1 MNGTIYE
8 VIIVG
13 AGHAGLIS
21 SYYLKHLGL
30 EHIIFERGRIG
41 ETWRSQRWD
50 NFSMITM
57 NRLNVLPGSTAK
69 LKVPDAFGGAKE
81 FYTALN
87 DYVSTHDLPVLEN
100 SKVLSIDK
108 AAGSPLFTVEVF
120 HDNEIKRSYNCWQVI
135 VACGFHNEK
144 VIPAFSKN
152 IAPLVNQLHSN
163 EYRNASQLS
172 DGAVLLVGSGQSG
185 CQIAEDL
192 IDAGKK
198 VYISSSFAPRIP
210 RKYRGKDIL
219 DWLIQCKAMDAR
231 LSDVNPKDP
240 WLYKDPVISTKPE
253 TSNEL
258 SLQFLASKGAVI
270 LGKLMDAS
278 GTVLSFHSNVASVTK
293 RADDYSESVKA
304 TIDNYIQAT
313 QIAAPEEEEEKKG
326 LEEGL
331 ANFVWSSAKFHLE
344 EYDIETIIWATGL
357 TSDMEFIRLPIFD
370 EQDQIKHAQGV
381 TVVEGLYIMGMPWQR
396 TRKSGLIMGVKEDAA
411 FITTKIYSILR

>member
-8 VIIVG
+8 VIVVG

-69 LKVPDAFGGAKE
+69 LKAPDELGGAKE
-81 FYTALN
+81 FYKALQ
-87 DYVSTHDLPVLEN
+87 DYVSTHDLPVSEN

-108 AAGSPLFTVEVF
+108 IAGSPLFTVEVF

-135 VACGFHNEK
+135 VASGFHNEK
-144 VIPAFSKN
+144 VVPAFSRN
-152 IAPLVNQLHSN
+152 ISPLVTQLHSN
-163 EYRNASQLS
+163 EYRNASQVS

-210 RKYRGKDIL
+210 RTYRGKDIL

-231 LSDVNPKDP
+231 LSDIDKDP
-240 WLYKDPVISTKPE
+240 WLYKDPVISIKPG
-253 TSNEL
+253 NGNDL
-258 SLQFLASKGAVI
+258 SLQLLASKGAVI

-278 GTVLSFHSNVASVTK
+278 GTSLSFHSNVAAVIK

-304 TIDNYIQAT
+304 IIDNYIQT
-313 QIAAPEEEEEKKG
+313 MQITAPEEEEKDV
-326 LEEGL
+326 LDEGL
-331 ANFVWSSAKFHLE
+331 ANFVWSSARFHLQ

-357 TSDMEFIRLPIFD
+357 TSDLRFIRLPVFD
-370 EQDQIKHAQGV
+370 EHDQIKHTQGV
-381 TVVEGLYIMGMPWQR
+381 TAAEGLYIMGMPWQR

-411 FITTKIYSILR
+411 YITTKIYSILR

>member
-8 VIIVG
+8 VIVVG

-50 NFSMITM
+50 NFRMITM

-69 LKVPDAFGGAKE
+69 LKAPDELGSAKE
-81 FYTALN
+81 FYKALH
-87 DYVSTHDLPVLEN
+87 DYVTTHDLPVSEN

-108 AAGSPLFTVEVF
+108 IEGSPLFTVEVF
-120 HDNEIKRSYNCWQVI
+120 HDNEIRRSYNCWQVI

-144 VIPAFSKN
+144 VVPAFSRN
-152 IAPLVNQLHSN
+152 ISPLVTQLHSN
-163 EYRNASQLS
+163 EYRNESQLP

-192 IDAGKK
+192 IEAGKK

-210 RKYRGKDIL
+210 RTYRGKDVL
-219 DWLIQCKAMDAR
+219 DWLIQCKAMDVR
-231 LSDVNPKDP
+231 LSDVDKDP
-240 WLYKDPVISTKPE
+240 WLYKDPVISIKPE
-253 TSNEL
+253 NGNEL
-258 SLQFLASKGAVI
+258 SLQLLASRGAVI

-278 GTVLSFHSNVASVTK
+278 GTVLSFHSNVASVIK

-304 TIDNYIQAT
+304 IIDNYIQT
-313 QIAAPEEEEEKKG
+313 MQIVAPEEEERDVHG
-326 LEEGL
+326 EGL
-331 ANFVWSSAKFHLE
+331 ANFVWSSARFHLQ

-357 TSDMEFIRLPIFD
+357 TSDLSFIRLPVFD
-370 EQDQIKHAQGV
+370 EHDQIKHTQGV

-411 FITTKIYSILR
+411 YITTKIYSILR